1 MRTDDGGEVL
11 LGDPR
16 PDLRF
21 DDRVHKRGA
30 RTLHALRCCVGDA
43 RFSRCCAW
51 SEEQRHRAVTTA
63 MFVEHAER
71 VTGEDLGE
79 LFEAWLSAVELPPL
93 PA

>member
-1 MRTDDGGEVL
+1 MLRRGRALLEVL
-11 LGDPR
+11 R
-16 PDLRF
+16 
-21 DDRVHKRGA
+21 
-30 RTLHALRCCVGDA
+30 
-43 RFSRCCAW
+43 AW

-71 VTGEDLGE
+71 VTGEDLGG